1 MSWHSD
7 PITPRQR
14 IAIRLIEQYVGI
26 EYTGGPT
33 KGAAGSFI
41 GDHYER
47 AKYLRDNQGVQ
58 EMTNLQA
65 IVSLRQQKLLE
76 EVGPWDEN

>member
-14 IAIRLIEQYVGI
+14 IAVRLIEEYLGI

-33 KGAAGSFI
+33 KGAAGQFI
-41 GDHYER
+41 GDYYEE
-47 AKYLRDNQGVQ
+47 AKRVRDNQGAQ
-58 EMTNLQA
+58 DMTNRQA
-65 IVSLRQQKLLE
+65 IVSLRQKKLLE
-76 EVGPWDEN
+76 EVGPWES